1 MAALRYK
8 MAVSNSL
15 FSAFP
20 LTSKGR
26 GRACPPVHVHAHTH
40 THTHTH
46 TLTQQKPELCT
57 DEVPD
62 LFCLEHCQTCRKHPR
77 VVAYVKSKSFRDG
90 CNSY

>member
-1 MAALRYK
+1 

-26 GRACPPVHVHAHTH
+26 GRACPPVHVHTRVHTH

-46 TLTQQKPELCT
+46 PHTQQKPELCT

-62 LFCLEHCQTCRKHPR
+62 LFCLEYCQTCRKHPR
-77 VVAYVKSKSFRDG
+77 VVTYVKSKSFRDG
-90 CNSY
+90 CNGY